1 MKKYLQRKFD
11 IQHFAEGGDE
21 KNFTQA
27 ELDEIVKNRLAA
39 EKRKFSGEI
48 ETIKSAHE
56 EEITKLNDQINQLN
70 DQVGEHDSSEK
81 ALKKLQ
87 KEKDEAQSKLDEYVQ
102 KEQTAEWHSKLKESG
117 VKEDRY
123 EAFTKLFGDEERND
137 ENLTKFA
144 EQYPEWIE
152 TAKPLKP
159 NTGYEFKGE
168 NNNQTK
174 EPTWKEKINQNY
186 QKAKENN

>member
-1 MKKYLQRKFD
+1 RKFD
-11 IQHFAEGGDE
+11 IQHFAEGGDD
-21 KNFTQA
+21 KNFNQA

-39 EKRKFSGEI
+39 EKKKFNGEI

-87 KEKDEAQSKLDEYVQ
+87 KEKDEALSKLDEYVQ

-117 VKEDRY
+117 VKEERY
-123 EAFTKLFGDEERND
+123 EAFTKLFGDEER
-137 ENLTKFA
+137 
-144 EQYPEWIE
+144 
-152 TAKPLKP
+152 
-159 NTGYEFKGE
+159 
-168 NNNQTK
+168 
-174 EPTWKEKINQNY
+174 
-186 QKAKENN
+186 

>member
-1 MKKYLQRKFD
+1 MKNYLQRKFD
-11 IQHFAEGGDE
+11 IQHFAEGKDD

-39 EKRKFSGEI
+39 EKKKFNGEI

-70 DQVGEHDSSEK
+70 DQAGEHDSSEK

-87 KEKDEAQSKLDEYVQ
+87 KEKDEALSKLDEYVQ

-117 VKEDRY
+117 VKEERY

-137 ENLTKFA
+137 DNLAKFA
-144 EQYPEWIE
+144 EQYP
-152 TAKPLKP
+152 
-159 NTGYEFKGE
+159 
-168 NNNQTK
+168 
-174 EPTWKEKINQNY
+174 
-186 QKAKENN
+186 